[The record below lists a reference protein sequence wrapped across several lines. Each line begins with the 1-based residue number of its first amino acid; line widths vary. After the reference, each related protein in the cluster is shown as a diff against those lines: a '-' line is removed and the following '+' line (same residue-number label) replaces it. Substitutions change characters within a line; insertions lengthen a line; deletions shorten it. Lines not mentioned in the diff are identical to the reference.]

1 MLDIRNNGKMF
12 AVFDKAQQ
20 ERNKHWKYKN
30 FNESE
35 MMFIYNI
42 VQGKCIQFGDNTYKL
57 DLGLLLK
64 DQEVLNFGFDD
75 FNESFSMISVQAKDL
90 FIYHIDFINHS
101 VIRRLPE
108 RHSVLMKSIFYNPPG
123 RDKPL

>member
-1 MLDIRNNGKMF
+1 
-12 AVFDKAQQ
+12 
-20 ERNKHWKYKN
+20 
-30 FNESE
+30 

-57 DLGLLLK
+57 DLSLLLK

-108 RHSVLMKSIFYNPPG
+108 RHSVLLKSIFYNPPSK
-123 RDKPL
+123 DKPL